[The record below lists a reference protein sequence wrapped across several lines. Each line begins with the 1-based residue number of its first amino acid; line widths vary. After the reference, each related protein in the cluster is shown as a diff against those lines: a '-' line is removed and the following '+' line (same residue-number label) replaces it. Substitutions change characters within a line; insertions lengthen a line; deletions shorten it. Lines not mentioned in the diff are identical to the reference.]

1 MALAKPVPP
10 RDTANCP
17 DHPAV
22 IEVACKSAVAGV
34 PPNVNVTLV
43 SSTLVKAAGLGSWEV
58 VASVGTAGQ
67 VLTSNGAGALPT
79 FQNASGG
86 ADAAF
91 SFLLMG
97 G

>member
-1 MALAKPVPP
+1 MAINNALNNNLASCTGLSLTTGVTGTLPVGSGGTGATTQ
-10 RDTANCP
+10 TAY
-17 DHPAV
+17 AV
-22 IEVACKSAVAGV
+22 LCGGTTATNPYQSI
-34 PPNVNVTLV
+34 
-43 SSTLVKAAGLGSWEV
+43 AGL
-58 VASVGTAGQ
+58 GTAGQ